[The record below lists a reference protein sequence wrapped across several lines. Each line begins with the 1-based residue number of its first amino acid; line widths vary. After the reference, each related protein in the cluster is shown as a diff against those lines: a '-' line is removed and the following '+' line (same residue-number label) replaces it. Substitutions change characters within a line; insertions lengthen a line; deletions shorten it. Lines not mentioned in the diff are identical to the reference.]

1 MDAPVCDTL
10 KKRIEGHDY
19 LLPADIESDV
29 YIYSVIDPATGRL
42 IPNQFKPGI
51 ALCSKDRAEKDHAD
65 YYNEELDKLTTS
77 RIVCVVVESF
87 FLRSYNA
94 PLTENLPSK
103 IRGNDSRAHGRSEIR
118 AADDINCVMAKFKE
132 VKQVLAGN
140 CISNNQWADF
150 ALTFLDGL
158 LTKKEKT
165 GLEYLKLNRLTSM
178 SEKAISADSF
188 KHKLLPLLAKLD
200 KKDYRP
206 RPRINQD

>member
-1 MDAPVCDTL
+1 MDALYVTL
-10 KKRIEGHDY
+10 FQKIEGHDY

-29 YIYSVIDPATGRL
+29 YIYSIIVLRRSI

-94 PLTENLPSK
+94 PLAENLPSK

-118 AADDINCVMAKFKE
+118 AADDINCVIAKFKE
-132 VKQVLAGN
+132 VKQSLAGN

-178 SEKAISADSF
+178 SEKAVSADSF
-188 KHKLLPLLAKLD
+188 KHKILPLLAKLD

-206 RPRINQD
+206 RPRIN